1 MVNDIIADLNDSFAK
16 AQTALERELSKLRTG
31 RASAA
36 LLDSIRVDYY
46 GSPTPL
52 NQVATVKIPE
62 PRTITLTPWEKS
74 MLKPLERAILLSSLD
89 VNPQNDGTLIRLSFP
104 ALTGEVR
111 ERIAKQARRLGEDA
125 KVAVRAA
132 RRDAND
138 MIKELQKDGD
148 ISEDQMHTHLATVQ
162 EHTNKAGKKLDDT
175 VAAKEVEIN
184 EI

>member
-1 MVNDIIADLNDSFAK
+1 MVNDIIADLEDSFSK
-16 AQTALERELSKLRTG
+16 AHDALERELSKLRTG
-31 RASAA
+31 RASAS

-46 GSPTPL
+46 GTLTPL

-74 MLKPLERAILLSSLD
+74 MLKPLERAILLSNLD
-89 VNPQNDGTLIRLSFP
+89 VNPQSDGTLIRLSFP

-125 KVAVRAA
+125 KIAVRAA

-138 MIKELQKDGD
+138 MIKDLQKEGD
-148 ISEDQMHTHLATVQ
+148 ISEDQMHTHLAKVQ
-162 EHTNKAGKKLDDT
+162 KLTDAAGKRLDTT
-175 VAAKEVEIN
+175 VEKKEAEIN